1 MASAVIVVPCYNEE
15 KRLDVARFSK
25 FTSSLHNVT
34 FLFVDDGSTDETPR
48 VLESLKRSN
57 PSKFAVLNILQN
69 RGKAEAVRQGFL
81 AAIDSHP
88 DYIGFWDAD
97 LATPLEA
104 ILEFLDVA
112 ESRPARAMIIG
123 SL

>member
-57 PSKFAVLNILQN
+57 PAKFTVLNILQN
-69 RGKAEAVRQGFL
+69 RGKAEAVRQGIL
-81 AAIDSHP
+81 ATGDSHP
-88 DYIGFWDAD
+88 DYVGFWDAD
-97 LATPLEA
+97 LATPLA
-104 ILEFLDVA
+104 TIPKFIDLA
-112 ESRPARAMIIG
+112 ESRP
-123 SL
+123 